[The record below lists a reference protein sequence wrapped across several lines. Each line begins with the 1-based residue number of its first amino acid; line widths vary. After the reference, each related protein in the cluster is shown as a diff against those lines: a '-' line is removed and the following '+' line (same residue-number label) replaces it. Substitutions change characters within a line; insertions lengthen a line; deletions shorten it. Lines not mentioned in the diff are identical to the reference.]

1 MKNAHHAKTSF
12 QLRAERILVRGDDP
26 MPLEDSERPKDIE
39 NEQRRLR
46 EDTSFPAS
54 GEEIVTPIEADAQ
67 ETAEREFHSER
78 QTPLSCRTAI
88 VSVNG
93 EDVDKVPL
101 ETHDR
106 AA

>member
-1 MKNAHHAKTSF
+1 
-12 QLRAERILVRGDDP
+12 
-26 MPLEDSERPKDIE
+26 MPLEDSERLKNTE
-39 NEQRRLR
+39 NEQDPLR
-46 EDTSFPAS
+46 EEAQFPAT

-67 ETAEREFHSER
+67 QQAERQFHTQR
-78 QTPLSCRTAI
+78 KTPPSCKTAI

-101 ETHDR
+101 ESHDR

>member
-1 MKNAHHAKTSF
+1 
-12 QLRAERILVRGDDP
+12 
-26 MPLEDSERPKDIE
+26 MPLEDSERLKNTE
-39 NEQRRLR
+39 NEQEPLR
-46 EDTSFPAS
+46 EEPQFPAT

-67 ETAEREFHSER
+67 AAAEHEFHTER
-78 QTPLSCRTAI
+78 KTPHSCQTAI

-101 ETHDR
+101 ESHDR